1 MRPRRLPM
9 TDVDRSGPGPLH
21 RPRVAPLPAVE
32 VVIISD
38 ERLLAEGL
46 LRLLS
51 SEPLLDVSC
60 CPDPAKEISR
70 ADVVLVDSRMA
81 CAMVLCRHLAHDCGA
96 AVVMMAAPVDDEW
109 ACCALG
115 AGARGILSLGMG
127 SGEVIS
133 AINSVA
139 DGVIWAPRRVIS
151 TMLDRLSRG
160 SANLRRETLEASLS
174 TREREILRHAATG
187 LGNKELA
194 ARLQISEATV
204 KVHLTHIFQKLGVRC
219 RAELAA
225 AYYSGVHP
233 TPRLRVAERSS

>member
-1 MRPRRLPM
+1 MSAN
-9 TDVDRSGPGPLH
+9 DRSEPVSTFRPGALVP
-21 RPRVAPLPAVE
+21 PAIE
-32 VVIISD
+32 VVIVSD
-38 ERLLAEGL
+38 DRLLAEGL
-46 LRLLS
+46 QQLLS
-51 SEPLLDVSC
+51 SEPLLEVAAC
-60 CPDPAKEISR
+60 ADPNLTFSSHGVA
-70 ADVVLVDSRMA
+70 LVDSRMD
-81 CAMVLCRHLAHDCGA
+81 CAMVLCRHLAHDRGI
-96 AVVMMAAPVDDEW
+96 AVVMIAAPDGDEW
-109 ACCALG
+109 ACEALG
-115 AGARGILSLGMG
+115 AGARGILSRAMG

-160 SANLRRETLEASLS
+160 SANLRQETLEAALS

-194 ARLQISEATV
+194 ARLAISEATV

-219 RAELAA
+219 RTELAA

-233 TPRLRVAERSS
+233 AAPVRLSVIDRST

>member
-1 MRPRRLPM
+1 M
-9 TDVDRSGPGPLH
+9 TDVDRSEPGSLQ
-21 RPRVAPLPAVE
+21 RPRAVTPQAVE

-38 ERLLAEGL
+38 DRLLAEGL
-46 LRLLS
+46 LGLLA
-51 SEPLLDVSC
+51 SEPLLEVSSC
-60 CPDPAKEISR
+60 SDPAARIAR

-109 ACCALG
+109 ACCALS

-127 SGEVIS
+127 SGDVIS

-160 SANLRRETLEASLS
+160 SANLRQETLEAALS

-194 ARLQISEATV
+194 ARLAISEATV
-204 KVHLTHIFQKLGVRC
+204 KVHLSHIFQKLGVRC
-219 RAELAA
+219 RTELAA

-233 TPRLRVAERSS
+233 LPHARLNLRDPQRV